1 MSSTDP
7 ATAPAGPARRD
18 LVQPLEPRHG
28 DGAGPGTH
36 DRAGGAERVA
46 AMQPPPPVRVS
57 PAQRH
62 LGWLGRPLYYA
73 TLIFGAVSMLVPF
86 LWMFSTSLKEES
98 DVFQFPPEWLP
109 DPIRLENY
117 PDALTIAPF
126 ARYLANSAFVTLTDT
141 FFTLVV
147 CSLAAYAFARLHF
160 RFRNTI
166 FIVVLATMM
175 VPVHVE
181 LIPQFIVMRGL
192 GWIDTFQAIIVPSVF
207 WPFGIFLLRQFFMTI
222 PKELEDAMRMD
233 GAGHLRILAGL
244 MVPLSLPAMA
254 ALGIFKFMF
263 TWNSLI
269 LPLIFL
275 TSREKFTVTLGLA
288 AFQGQY
294 ETQWA
299 LLMAATVV
307 ALVPILAVFLLA
319 QRYFIQGVALSGLKR

>member
-1 MSSTDP
+1 M
-7 ATAPAGPARRD
+7 
-18 LVQPLEPRHG
+18 
-28 DGAGPGTH
+28 
-36 DRAGGAERVA
+36 
-46 AMQPPPPVRVS
+46 
-57 PAQRH
+57 QRH
-62 LGWLGRPLYYA
+62 LGWMGKPLYYA
-73 TLIFGAVSMLVPF
+73 TLIFGAAMMVVPF
-86 LWMFSTSLKEES
+86 LWMFSTSLKVES

-109 DPIRLENY
+109 DPARPENY

-126 ARYLANSAFVTLTDT
+126 ARYLANSAFVTITDT
-141 FFTLVV
+141 VFSLTV
-147 CSLAAYAFARLHF
+147 CAMAGYAFARFHF

-166 FIVVLATMM
+166 FIAVLATMM

-181 LIPQFIVMRGL
+181 LIPQFILMRGL
-192 GWIDTFQAIIVPSVF
+192 GWIDTFQALIVPSIF
-207 WPFGIFLLRQFFMTI
+207 WPFGIFLLRQFFMTV
-222 PKELEDAMRMD
+222 PKELEDAARMD
-233 GAGHLRILAGL
+233 GAGHLRILFGL

-269 LPLIFL
+269 APLIFL

-288 AFQGQY
+288 TFQGQY

-307 ALVPILAVFLLA
+307 ALVPIITVFLIG